1 MHAHPLAVTTHTLE
15 LDQLAEINEH
25 LAARTRAVT
34 AADLLVDG
42 VRLLPHL
49 VAGVPRPA
57 GRPVLPAFAVLRR
70 VEASGP
76 PEYPYVRGHFDG
88 EPWRSGDLVVDLHTA
103 ALTALSHRLDLHH
116 RWGAR

>member
-1 MHAHPLAVTTHTLE
+1 MNAHPLAVTTHTLE

-25 LAARTRAVT
+25 LPRARPVT

-42 VRLLPHL
+42 LRLLPPL
-49 VAGVPRPA
+49 AAGVPRPA
-57 GRPVLPAFAVLRR
+57 GRPVLPAFAVLHR

-76 PEYPYVRGHFDG
+76 PEYPYVRGHFGG
-88 EPWRSGDLVVDLHTA
+88 EPWRAGDLVVELHTA

-116 RWGAR
+116 RWGLR